1 MRTLMQFF
9 RRLFGKTIRS
19 RKRKRTIVLLSA
31 LMLAAP
37 IFAQTPPPEAESQ
50 IQDNSFLI
58 EEAYNQ
64 DPGVV
69 QHIQT
74 FSHATRGGDWMY
86 TFTQEWPAPTIKHQL
101 SYMLPMAQVDG
112 ERGIGD
118 VALNYRYQWIGDADA
133 RVAVS
138 PRLTLLLPTGNERR
152 GLGSGGTGIQVMM
165 PVSTVLTK
173 TIVAHWNLGATTIP
187 SKHSHNITAGNSFV
201 WLAKPRFN
209 VLVETL
215 WSRTSD
221 RSGHDA
227 QTTVSPGIRW
237 SYDFP
242 SKLQIVPGLA
252 FPITN
257 HGGGRSVFLYLSF
270 EHPFVKQ
277 P

>member
-1 MRTLMQFF
+1 MLMNFF
-9 RRLFGKTIRS
+9 RRLFRRPPP
-19 RKRKRTIVLLSA
+19 RKRKRTMVILSTLL
-31 LMLAAP
+31 LAAP
-37 IFAQTPPPEAESQ
+37 IVLAQTPPPEAESQ

-74 FSHATRGGDWMY
+74 FSRATRGGDWLY

-101 SYMLPMAQVDG
+101 SYTLPMAQVDG

-118 VALNYRYQWIGDADA
+118 VALNYRYQLLGDADA

-138 PRLTLLLPTGNERR
+138 PRLTVLLPTGNERR
-152 GLGSGGTGIQVMM
+152 GLGSGGTGVQVML
-165 PVSTVLTK
+165 PVSTVLTPSL
-173 TIVAHWNLGATTIP
+173 IAHWNLSATLTP
-187 SKHSHNITAGNSFV
+187 KTHTHNITAGNSFV
-201 WLAKPRFN
+201 WLANHRFN

-221 RSGHDA
+221 RSGHDS

-242 SKLQIVPGLA
+242 SKLQIVPGIA

-257 HGGGRSVFLYLSF
+257 HGGGNSVFLYLSF
-270 EHPFVKQ
+270 EHPFIKQ